1 MELISGLRKGQQWND
16 AVEIMVEYLK
26 APQPREAVVRLALA
40 QALIERLDRPRQAL
54 KVLARIDSKAL
65 SETQRATLSKLSE
78 RALRAVEEDPFEV
91 AAEDW

>member
-1 MELISGLRKGQQWND
+1 VELISGLRKGQQWND